1 MWMLLFLFFFQAGS
15 NPCQDSP
22 AQTQA
27 PSLIVQV
34 VDPGWLPIAGA
45 EVTIKPLREGAQTT
59 SNGKKTGKDGYAKFF
74 APGDADYSVE
84 VEMYGFKRE
93 RLNHV
98 HLVRLSGSSSAAAY
112 VQLKMSL
119 SGPGT
124 TVY

>member
-1 MWMLLFLFFFQAGS
+1 MWMLVFLFFFQTGS
-15 NPCQDSP
+15 NPCQASP
-22 AQTQA
+22 GQTPP

-34 VDPGWLPIAGA
+34 VDSGWLPIAGA
-45 EVTIKPLREGAQTT
+45 EVTIKPLREDARTT
-59 SNGKKTGKDGYAKFF
+59 SDGKKTGKDGYAKFF

-98 HLVRLSGSSSAAAY
+98 HLVKRSGSSSAAY

>member
-1 MWMLLFLFFFQAGS
+1 MWMLLFLSFFQTGS

-22 AQTQA
+22 GQTQP
-27 PSLIVQV
+27 PSLMVQV

-45 EVTIKPLREGAQTT
+45 EVTIKPFRENAQTT
-59 SNGKKTGKDGYAKFF
+59 SDRKKTGKDGYAKFF
-74 APGDADYSVE
+74 VPGDADYSIE
-84 VEMYGFKRE
+84 VEMYGFNRG

-98 HLVRLSGSSSAAAY
+98 HLFKPSDSSPAAY